1 MKLFAGLDVGQDQT
15 AIAVVDV
22 SGEPLFST
30 TTLTSPNAIAVAL
43 KPYRRSLEKVGHET
57 GMFTPYLHRELSRR
71 RFPMI
76 CLDARKTRAAL
87 AAQRNKTDQNDA
99 RDIAIALARGF
110 RGVAYVKSEEA
121 HLIRMLLTYRRALMR
136 KARDLEMTIRSS
148 VKVFGITAK
157 RKGRRSLIFTMPRRR
172 SNSAVKRLNAIMERA
187 REALLAEATI
197 LDREVQALAKADPVC
212 ARLMTAP
219 GVGPITALTFKA
231 AVDDPARFPQSRLVG
246 AHFGLTPKRRQ
257 SGQTDIGGRVSRLG
271 DAWVRATLFEAAS
284 SILTRTNKASVL
296 RDWALRLKERKGHGK
311 AVVACARKLAVVLHR
326 MWVEEKNFD
335 PRGGLK

>member
-15 AIAVVDV
+15 AISVVDA
-22 SGEPLFST
+22 SGASLFST
-30 TTLTSPNAIAVAL
+30 ATPTSPSAIAAAL

-57 GMFTPYLHRELSRR
+57 GTFTPYLHRELTRL

-121 HLIRMLLTYRRALMR
+121 LFIRMLLTYRRTLMR
-136 KARDLEMTIRSS
+136 KARDLEMTVRFSI
-148 VKVFGITAK
+148 KVFGMTAK
-157 RKGRRSLIFTMPRRR
+157 RKGRRSLIFTTPRRR
-172 SNSAVKRLNAIMERA
+172 SRSNVTRLNAAMMRA
-187 REALLAEATI
+187 REAVLAEAAI
-197 LDREVQALAKADPVC
+197 LDREVIALAKADPVC
-212 ARLMTAP
+212 VRLMTVP

-231 AVDDPARFPQSRLVG
+231 AVDDPMRFRQSRLVA

-284 SILTRTNKASVL
+284 SMLTRTKQSSTL
-296 RDWALRLKERKGHGK
+296 RDWALGLKKRNGHGK

-326 MWVEEKNFD
+326 MWVEGKDFD
-335 PRGGLK
+335 PRKGLK

>member
-15 AIAVVDV
+15 AIAIVDA
-22 SGEPLFST
+22 SGAPIFSMVT
-30 TTLTSPNAIAVAL
+30 STSPNAIAAAL
-43 KPYRRSLEKVGHET
+43 KPYRRRLEKVGHET
-57 GMFTPYLHRELSRR
+57 GTFTPYLHRELTRL

-121 HLIRMLLTYRRALMR
+121 HFIRMLLTYRRTLLR
-136 KARDLEMTIRSS
+136 KARDLEMTIRFSI
-148 VKVFGITAK
+148 KVFGMTAK
-157 RKGRRSLIFTMPRRR
+157 RKGRRSLIFITPRRR
-172 SNSAVKRLNAIMERA
+172 SRVTRLNSVLVRA
-187 REALLAEATI
+187 RETLLAEATI
-197 LDREVQALAKADPVC
+197 LDREVAALAKRDPVC

-231 AVDDPARFPQSRLVG
+231 AVDDPSRFDQSRLVA
-246 AHFGLTPKRRQ
+246 AHFGLTPRRRQ

-284 SILTRTNKASVL
+284 SLLTRTTKSSAL
-296 RDWALRLKERKGHGK
+296 RDWGLRLKQRKGHGK

-326 MWVEEKNFD
+326 MWVEGKDFD
-335 PRGGLK
+335 PRRGLT